1 MGARGSR
8 GRGTP
13 GVGTPHTLRNTSGWG
28 LSGTYAFENGPQPC
42 AQAEPPPPKTG
53 VLPTPFHRPLC
64 WKGSRWGGVG
74 RWIERREQ
82 EGRATGETDGE
93 MGCMPLAPK
102 PPPYL
107 QLCHSSPLPVHLA
120 CDPGSKKPRWGQGA
134 GWASLGLAGSSTCG
148 SPGSVRSGG
157 SRGGFR
163 FYAKEVSQGCGEGGT
178 WAGRRRQTGRSDWA
192 SQAPGQRVTYAP
204 DPCGPRG

>member
-1 MGARGSR
+1 MGPS
-8 GRGTP
+8 P
-13 GVGTPHTLRNTSGWG
+13 VLR
-28 LSGTYAFENGPQPC
+28 LSPQP
-42 AQAEPPPPKTG
+42 PR
-53 VLPTPFHRPLC
+53 L
-64 WKGSRWGGVG
+64 GSSQHPSIDHSAGREAGGGGVG